1 MDDEPMAIDT
11 TTDTPTATT
20 TVVADGD
27 VHRRLGIDAFNSVW
41 EMLDGREYTPN
52 EMDELLSRAYA
63 SFYHWQRA
71 SGREPKNDAR
81 ASWLLSR
88 CHVVLGQGDLALH
101 HADQCESV
109 VAEAG
114 LVDFDLGYAHE
125 ARARALACLGRL
137 DEAAA
142 ERAIAAT
149 VEVVDA
155 DDRELFESDLTAEP
169 WFGLEIG

>member
-1 MDDEPMAIDT
+1 MDDERASIAATSMDTSNPMD
-11 TTDTPTATT
+11 
-20 TVVADGD
+20 DGD
-27 VHRRLGIDAFNSVW
+27 RHRRQGIDAFNSVW
-41 EMLDGREYTPN
+41 ELLDGREYTPD
-52 EMDELLSRAYA
+52 EVDELLSRAYA
-63 SFYHWQRA
+63 SFYHWRRA
-71 SGREPKNDAR
+71 AGREPMNDAR

-101 HADQCESV
+101 HADQCAAV
-109 VAEAG
+109 VAGAE

-149 VEVVDA
+149 VEVIDA
-155 DDRELFESDLTAEP
+155 EDRELFESDLVAEP

>member
-1 MDDEPMAIDT
+1 M
-11 TTDTPTATT
+11 
-20 TVVADGD
+20 
-27 VHRRLGIDAFNSVW
+27 
-41 EMLDGREYTPN
+41 
-52 EMDELLSRAYA
+52 
-63 SFYHWQRA
+63 
-71 SGREPKNDAR
+71 NDAR

-101 HADQCESV
+101 HADQCAAV
-109 VAEAG
+109 VAGAE

-149 VEVVDA
+149 VEVIDA
-155 DDRELFESDLTAEP
+155 EDRELFESDLVAEP

>member
-1 MDDEPMAIDT
+1 MDDEPV
-11 TTDTPTATT
+11 TTDTTNPSTGA
-20 TVVADGD
+20 ADGD
-27 VHRRLGIDAFNSVW
+27 LHRRLGIDAFNSVW
-41 EMLDGREYTPN
+41 EMLDGRASTPN

-88 CHVVLGQGDLALH
+88 CHAVLGQGDLALH
-101 HADQCESV
+101 HADQCATV
-109 VAEAG
+109 VADAG

-125 ARARALACLGRL
+125 ARARALACLGRF

-142 ERAIAAT
+142 ERAVAASI
-149 VEVVDA
+149 EVVD
-155 DDRELFESDLTAEP
+155 DEDRELFESDLVAEP
-169 WFGLEIG
+169 WFGLELG